1 MIRSLYF
8 DFHSFV
14 WKLILHI
21 RLFSEL
27 PNDTDEMLICDGCDL
42 EMHVSCAGLLAVPT
56 CDWLCPC
63 CLEVLDARRQHLTGG
78 GETRSLEA
86 RLPQL
91 PALDADTLGLAA
103 HAQQRF
109 ISDITARKVRAV
121 EQLAENQ
128 RILGIESTK
137 RIETLKKEIVQAK
150 TDDLIKT
157 QHYNAAAR
165 GIRCRLKLVDWKI
178 ADNFGTSTIQY
189 RKDDG
194 NVVVLRR
201 SMTHAFV
208 GGRLRSSYS
217 YEGGTQ
223 HQWQSWYNKL
233 LQYTR
238 ETRALPQSEEKNDAK
253 ERVASLQEE
262 LESSEASERERPAM
276 DEDDRRNLMLSF
288 ATLLSE
294 PQLDFE
300 KPKEYE
306 ARKGRNPLFLGVV
319 KTQDHSDVQV
329 LNLLK
334 EPTELVVIVPVGS
347 VASASYGD
355 VDVRTIEVG
364 VEYYLFGSIELF
376 RVIAMTVSQWTLVQP
391 QFAVHREISL
401 PCFFVMPVIAV
412 FKSLRH
418 LFPPAYAFEVA
429 EQMKL
434 LVK

>member
-1 MIRSLYF
+1 M
-8 DFHSFV
+8 
-14 WKLILHI
+14 
-21 RLFSEL
+21 
-27 PNDTDEMLICDGCDL
+27 
-42 EMHVSCAGLLAVPT
+42 
-56 CDWLCPC
+56 
-63 CLEVLDARRQHLTGG
+63 
-78 GETRSLEA
+78 
-86 RLPQL
+86 
-91 PALDADTLGLAA
+91 
-103 HAQQRF
+103 
-109 ISDITARKVRAV
+109 
-121 EQLAENQ
+121 
-128 RILGIESTK
+128 
-137 RIETLKKEIVQAK
+137 
-150 TDDLIKT
+150 
-157 QHYNAAAR
+157 
-165 GIRCRLKLVDWKI
+165 
-178 ADNFGTSTIQY
+178 
-189 RKDDG
+189 
-194 NVVVLRR
+194 
-201 SMTHAFV
+201 
-208 GGRLRSSYS
+208 
-217 YEGGTQ
+217 
-223 HQWQSWYNKL
+223 